1 MISIIVPAYK
11 VEKFLPKCIE
21 SLINQTYRDLEI
33 ILVNDGS
40 PDNCGRICDEYAQQD
55 SRIQV
60 IHQPNMGVSAARN
73 AGLYKAHGEYVGFCD
88 PDDFCAADMY
98 EYMLKAMENHHADM
112 VACGY
117 DYFNEEYQRDES
129 RAYEVRE
136 DELMSREEI
145 YRKLADMPPTIRHG
159 VVTKL
164 FRKSVMGNL
173 QFNTKLK
180 SAEDGNFLLDYLQHV
195 SSAVFVHHPLYCNLV
210 RQGSATHGG
219 LNVQSLKDSFEV
231 HDRMYWDTVSAYP
244 HLKGYAIAF
253 LLDVCTL
260 KYNESKARMQQ
271 VENQSQT
278 ADHLLS
284 YMRSYIRR
292 KALKGILSNYI
303 HWKLKIYYLL
313 LWIRNREA
321 VLSSACAIIAKYH
334 YHDKKNSKEVSGDIG
349 YC

>member
-98 EYMLKAMENHHADM
+98 EYMLRAMENHHADM

-136 DELMSREEI
+136 DALMSREEI

-180 SAEDGNFLLDYLQHV
+180 SAEDGNFLLDDLQHV

-292 KALKGILSNYI
+292 KALKGILSNYRS
-303 HWKLKIYYLL
+303 LSLPRVFAPVTGRLL
-313 LWIRNREA
+313 LRISPN
-321 VLSSACAIIAKYH
+321 
-334 YHDKKNSKEVSGDIG
+334 
-349 YC
+349 

>member
-260 KYNESKARMQQ
+260 KYNESKSTYAA
-271 VENQSQT
+271 S
-278 ADHLLS
+278 
-284 YMRSYIRR
+284 R
-292 KALKGILSNYI
+292 KSISDSRPFIELYALVY
-303 HWKLKIYYLL
+303 
-313 LWIRNREA
+313 
-321 VLSSACAIIAKYH
+321 
-334 YHDKKNSKEVSGDIG
+334 
-349 YC
+349 

>member
-278 ADHLLS
+278 ARPFIEL
-284 YMRSYIRR
+284 Y
-292 KALKGILSNYI
+292 ALVY
-303 HWKLKIYYLL
+303 
-313 LWIRNREA
+313 
-321 VLSSACAIIAKYH
+321 
-334 YHDKKNSKEVSGDIG
+334 
-349 YC
+349 

>member
-98 EYMLKAMENHHADM
+98 EYMLRAMENHHADM

-292 KALKGILSNYI
+292 KALKGILSNYRS
-303 HWKLKIYYLL
+303 LRLPRVFARVTGRLL
-313 LWIRNREA
+313 LR
-321 VLSSACAIIAKYH
+321 LSP
-334 YHDKKNSKEVSGDIG
+334 N
-349 YC
+349 

>member
-313 LWIRNREA
+313 LWIRKLLKFKRSVWRYWILLTVFVISME
-321 VLSSACAIIAKYH
+321 
-334 YHDKKNSKEVSGDIG
+334 
-349 YC
+349 

>member
-11 VEKFLPKCIE
+11 VERFLPKCIE

-33 ILVNDGS
+33 ILVDDGS
-40 PDNCGRICDEYAQQD
+40 PDNCGKICDEYAQRD

-60 IHQPNMGVSAARN
+60 IHQLNMGVSAARN
-73 AGLYKAHGEYVGFCD
+73 AGLCKAHGEYIGFCD

-98 EYMLKAMENHHADM
+98 ECMLRAMENYHADM

-173 QFNTKLK
+173 QFNTKFK
-180 SAEDGNFLLDYLQHV
+180 SAEDGNFLLDYLRHV
-195 SSAVFVHHPLYCNLV
+195 NSAVFVHYPLYCNIV

-219 LNVQSLKDSFEV
+219 LNVQNLKDSFEV
-231 HDRMYWDTVSAYP
+231 HDRMYRDTVSAYP

-260 KYNESKARMQQ
+260 KYNESKKRIQQ
-271 VENQSQT
+271 VKNQSQ
-278 ADHLLS
+278 AANHLLS

-292 KALKGILSNYI
+292 KALEGVFSKYI
-303 HWKLKIYYLL
+303 HWKLKTYYLL
-313 LWIRNREA
+313 LWIR
-321 VLSSACAIIAKYH
+321 K
-334 YHDKKNSKEVSGDIG
+334 
-349 YC
+349 

>member
-73 AGLYKAHGEYVGFCD
+73 AGLYKAHGEYIGFCD

-98 EYMLKAMENHHADM
+98 ECMLRAMENHHADM
-112 VACGY
+112 VVCGY

-219 LNVQSLKDSFEV
+219 
-231 HDRMYWDTVSAYP
+231 
-244 HLKGYAIAF
+244 
-253 LLDVCTL
+253 
-260 KYNESKARMQQ
+260 
-271 VENQSQT
+271 
-278 ADHLLS
+278 
-284 YMRSYIRR
+284 
-292 KALKGILSNYI
+292 
-303 HWKLKIYYLL
+303 
-313 LWIRNREA
+313 
-321 VLSSACAIIAKYH
+321 
-334 YHDKKNSKEVSGDIG
+334 
-349 YC
+349 

>member
-60 IHQPNMGVSAARN
+60 IHQPNMGGSAARN

-292 KALKGILSNYI
+292 KAMKGILSNYI

-313 LWIRNREA
+313 LWIR
-321 VLSSACAIIAKYH
+321 K
-334 YHDKKNSKEVSGDIG
+334 
-349 YC
+349 